1 MHPLKRSR
9 KEELSRIA
17 HGRRQSRR
25 DGTAGGRHRQL
36 RKYKWKLVRN
46 QSSLDFVSNFQNVY
60 DYISL
65 TLVL

>member
-9 KEELSRIA
+9 KEDLSRIA

-25 DGTAGGRHRQL
+25 DGTAGGRHRRL

-46 QSSLDFVSNFQNVY
+46 QSLLDFLSDLH
-60 DYISL
+60 DYTSL